1 MERQEVIENW
11 EFFFSSMTRLVTD
24 LKLKE
29 STESFS
35 VADSILTKI
44 NGSIEANIRIKDHI
58 IRRADEESLES
69 SDEGNIRLLL
79 SLLENFIQYLSAQA
93 LFWKG
98 KIDLISSQSAP
109 LSSPSSNFISCSS
122 QCGPGCPKFVFDV
135 EHFEC
140 LRSIGLSLSKISE
153 IFGISRSTL
162 YRRLREAGFDDT
174 SQSSL
179 CCITDDQLDSIIV
192 NLKSMLPH
200 VGERIIIG
208 HVWGCT

>member
-44 NGSIEANIRIKDHI
+44 YGSIEANIRIKDHI
-58 IRRADEESLES
+58 IRRAVEESLES

-93 LFWKG
+93 LFWKR

-122 QCGPGCPKFVFDV
+122 QCGPGRSV
-135 EHFEC
+135 HFW
-140 LRSIGLSLSKISE
+140 
-153 IFGISRSTL
+153 F
-162 YRRLREAGFDDT
+162 
-174 SQSSL
+174 
-179 CCITDDQLDSIIV
+179 
-192 NLKSMLPH
+192 N
-200 VGERIIIG
+200 
-208 HVWGCT
+208 